1 MRLSRLAGSVSAAVL
16 ALLLGAAPA
25 LAQTAAETREPAHPA
40 PAASSAQP
48 LDGPSLGTP
57 SLDIPPPP
65 EMVLDLSPAAPHAD
79 IATGSVTQRPE
90 AAPEAETALELPL
103 PEMPAA
109 DPALAAPQP
118 DAATRQA
125 DAPAE
130 IKLDIPPPPVLA
142 LDMPAG
148 LELSGAIAEHAE
160 QALALPRLAARERA
174 DIRAAYAAH
183 EDRPFWIKGK
193 GWSPAAKQ
201 LVAQLG
207 HASEDGLR
215 TADYELPAFEASDRQ
230 SLAEA
235 DLRLSALAVLY
246 ARDARGGRLDP
257 RRLSKMLTPDLAL
270 PSATE
275 VLSELAGAEDP
286 GALLAAY
293 NPPHAGYRNL
303 KAKLAVLRAEREESV
318 PSAHIPAGP
327 ALRVGMRDDR
337 VPLIRARLGLGS
349 TEDPVFDRS
358 TANALARFQKQ
369 AGLRADG
376 VLSDETR
383 SVLSVPPPS
392 RLESDI
398 IAQME
403 RWRWL
408 PADLGAT
415 HIKVNIPEFQ
425 MRMMRDGKLVHQS
438 RVIVG
443 KPTSATPI
451 FSHAMEYVVVNPSWF
466 VPPSILKKEF
476 LPGLAADPNYA
487 AKRGYVVTKRGN
499 SISVRQ
505 PPGERNALGNIKF
518 MFPNDHAVYL
528 HDTPNRRLFANAQ
541 RALSHGC
548 VRVQDPMAL
557 AGLVL
562 GNGWTAEKTRSLIGR
577 GERTIRLE
585 QPIQI
590 HLAYE
595 TLVVDEA
602 GKITSFDD
610 LYGFHRLVRTA
621 LERL

>member
-25 LAQTAAETREPAHPA
+25 FAQTAPEASEATLPA
-40 PAASSAQP
+40 PVAPSSHP
-48 LDGPSLGTP
+48 TDGIG
-57 SLDIPPPP
+57 LDIPAPP
-65 EMVLDLSPAAPHAD
+65 EMVLDLTPAPSHAEL
-79 IATGSVTQRPE
+79 ATGSVTRMPDAGAEPE
-90 AAPEAETALELPL
+90 TTLDLPL
-103 PEMPAA
+103 PEAPPA
-109 DPALAAPQP
+109 DPALAAPQA
-118 DAATRQA
+118 DTTTRQA
-125 DAPAE
+125 TAPADL
-130 IKLDIPPPPVLA
+130 KLDIPPPPVLA
-142 LDMPAG
+142 LELPAG
-148 LELSGAIAEHAE
+148 LELSGAIAESAE

-174 DIRAAYAAH
+174 DIRAAYEAN
-183 EDRPFWIKGK
+183 DNRPFWIKGK

-207 HASEDGLR
+207 RASEDGLR
-215 TADYELPAFEASDRQ
+215 TGDYELPAFEASNRQ

-246 ARDARGGRLDP
+246 ARDARGGRIDP

-275 VLSELAGAEDP
+275 VLSELAGAENP
-286 GALLAAY
+286 GTVLAAY

-303 KAKLAVLRAEREESV
+303 KAKLASIRAEREDGV
-318 PSAHIPAGP
+318 PSVGIPSGP
-327 ALRVGMRDDR
+327 ALRVGMRDER

-369 AGLRADG
+369 AGLRPDG

-383 SVLSVPPPS
+383 SVLSAPPVP
-392 RLESDI
+392 RIESDI

-408 PADLGAT
+408 PADLGET
-415 HIKVNIPEFQ
+415 HIKVNVPEFQ

-487 AKRGYVVTKRGN
+487 AKRGYVVTRRGN
-499 SISVRQ
+499 QISVRQ

-528 HDTPNRRLFANAQ
+528 HDTPNRSYFANAQ

-585 QPIQI
+585 KPIQI
-590 HLAYE
+590 HLVYE
-595 TLVVDEA
+595 TLVVDET
-602 GKITSFDD
+602 GKITSYDD
-610 LYGFHRLVRTA
+610 LYGFHRLVRGA